1 MDPSKIPEAG
11 QTRIAPSVVMKG
23 VRKSFGRLVALDGA
37 DVTAYSGEVHGLVG
51 ENGAGKTTLMNV
63 LAGMLRPQGGEVLL
77 GGEPARFSKPRDAWD
92 SGIGMVHQHFT
103 LVPRLTVIENLAL
116 GVRSGGHGL
125 HLPYPRIRKKLDKLR
140 QLTGFAVTE
149 NVLVEDL
156 SVGDRQR
163 LEILKLLVRDPKIL
177 IFDEPTAVLAPQ
189 EVTDLIRVFR
199 KLASDGRTVFLIAH
213 KLDEVLAA
221 GDRITVLRNGS
232 TVHECV
238 RSDVDVS
245 ALTRAMVG
253 KEVLRGAKVSAS
265 AGPVI
270 AKLVDVWATGAQ
282 GQTAVTDVNLE
293 VKRGEIV
300 GIAGVDGNGQMEFS
314 EILAGVR
321 SAERGAV
328 ELPDQIGF
336 IPADRLGEA
345 LIGSFDLSENLT
357 LALVKEPDFRQGP
370 LIRWAGVRA
379 RAAEAIERFGIR
391 PTSHR
396 TKARHLSG
404 GNQQKLVVSRE
415 IDRGRDLLVARNPTR
430 GLDVNAAD
438 FVRGELSQLRLE
450 RNDIAGFD
458 RRPGIVLISTDLDE
472 ILALADRVYVIVRGS
487 LLPVGHGDLSREV
500 IGSLMLSGLV
510 GPNED

>member
-1 MDPSKIPEAG
+1 
-11 QTRIAPSVVMKG
+11 MKG
-23 VRKSFGRLVALDGA
+23 VRKAFGRLVALDGA

-77 GGEPARFSKPRDAWD
+77 GGEPTRFSKPRDAWD

-116 GVRSGGHGL
+116 GVRSGGRGL

-149 NVLVEDL
+149 DVLVEDL
-156 SVGDRQR
+156 SAGDRQR
-163 LEILKLLVRDPKIL
+163 LEILKLLVRDPEIL

-189 EVTDLIRVFR
+189 EVTGLIRVFR

-221 GDRITVLRNGS
+221 ADRITVLRNGS

-245 ALTRAMVG
+245 AITRAMVG
-253 KEVLRGAKVSAS
+253 KEVLRGPKVSAS

-270 AKLVDVWATGAQ
+270 AKLVGVWATGAQ

-345 LIGSFDLSENLT
+345 LIGSFDLSENQT
-357 LALVKEPDFRQGP
+357 LALMSESSFRQGP

-379 RAAEAIERFGIR
+379 RAAEAK
-391 PTSHR
+391 PTSSGFESLDTKTASGRLVLKIALVRAYQASTLATRHDTRNPYCLSIARRMRNALPKGARDEPR
-396 TKARHLSG
+396 TVSRQPDRSLRAVNLVCTCPHSSGSIQEIATHDPCDSPLRHLG
-404 GNQQKLVVSRE
+404 LPAAARCRVACRRAV
-415 IDRGRDLLVARNPTR
+415 VAR
-430 GLDVNAAD
+430 
-438 FVRGELSQLRLE
+438 
-450 RNDIAGFD
+450 AGRAG
-458 RRPGIVLISTDLDE
+458 RRYTDE
-472 ILALADRVYVIVRGS
+472 
-487 LLPVGHGDLSREV
+487 SRRH
-500 IGSLMLSGLV
+500 
-510 GPNED
+510 PCQD